1 MIEFGKRLKNLRKE
15 KRLTQ
20 KQLAAM
26 IGVRHS
32 VISFYEVG
40 DRIPS
45 VEVIIKLSAALHV
58 SSDYLLGIEKRE
70 VIDVTG
76 LSTEDKKLIRSMVDN
91 IREKTE
97 YKK

>member
-26 IGVRHS
+26 LGVRHS

-45 VEVIIKLSAALHV
+45 VEVIIKLAAALHV

-70 VIDVTG
+70 VIDISG
-76 LSTEDKKLIRSMVDN
+76 LSADDKKLIRSMVDN
-91 IREKTE
+91 IREKAE
-97 YKK
+97 YRK

>member
-1 MIEFGKRLKNLRKE
+1 MVEFGERLKKLRKE

-20 KQLAAM
+20 KQLATM
-26 IGVRHS
+26 IGVQHS

-45 VEVIIKLSAALHV
+45 VEVIIKLAAALHV

-70 VIDVTG
+70 VIDISG
-76 LSTEDKKLIRSMVDN
+76 LSAEDKKLIRSMVDN
-91 IREKTE
+91 IREKAE